1 MGLVNDLQICLHVLS
16 EVYPLAGVLQLGV
29 TPCFTQNHRFI
40 PSLEKQKVLEKK
52 KKKKNSRNITD
63 RIISTTMVSFS
74 CEVCND
80 TIIKKKLDQHT
91 QRCYGAYFTCI
102 DCSTTFEGTEYRKH
116 TSCITEDE
124 KYQKSLYK
132 KKPAKGQPKRV
143 EPKKEEPKKEVKK
156 EEPKK
161 EVKKEEPK
169 KEVKK
174 SKPAKEFPLDS
185 VSGTENLYK
194 VLKKSS
200 KGESKKLKEILN
212 SLKVTKV
219 DGKYIIEQ

>member
-1 MGLVNDLQICLHVLS
+1 MS
-16 EVYPLAGVLQLGV
+16 RETFLAITDVHE
-29 TPCFTQNHRFI
+29 T
-40 PSLEKQKVLEKK
+40 EKK
-52 KKKKNSRNITD
+52 KISRNITD

-143 EPKKEEPKKEVKK
+143 EPKKE
-156 EEPKK
+156 
-161 EVKKEEPK
+161 VKKEEPK

-174 SKPAKEFPLDS
+174 SKPAKEFPL
-185 VSGTENLYK
+185 
-194 VLKKSS
+194 
-200 KGESKKLKEILN
+200 
-212 SLKVTKV
+212 
-219 DGKYIIEQ
+219 

>member
-1 MGLVNDLQICLHVLS
+1 M
-16 EVYPLAGVLQLGV
+16 
-29 TPCFTQNHRFI
+29 
-40 PSLEKQKVLEKK
+40 
-52 KKKKNSRNITD
+52 
-63 RIISTTMVSFS
+63 ST
-74 CEVCND
+74 
-80 TIIKKKLDQHT
+80 
-91 QRCYGAYFTCI
+91 Y
-102 DCSTTFEGTEYRKH
+102 CSTTFEGTEYRKH

-200 KGESKKLKEILN
+200 KGESKKLKEILK